1 MSSLSFGAPV
11 YLLALA
17 VIGPMV
23 GYALIRQERD
33 RMQRLHRFGDEP
45 LLQQTSRVPARRQRI
60 VRDVLTLAA
69 VLLILLTL
77 ARPQFG
83 EHPSAMGRT
92 GRDLLVVLDLSRS
105 MNAADVEQSRLAVA
119 KQLIRDLLRATP
131 GQRVGLVVFGGSA
144 FLQLPLTG
152 NYAAFQ
158 RFLDA
163 ASTDDL
169 GDPATDLSNA
179 LMAATTAF
187 EHDGERGYQ
196 TVLLASDGESGTGD
210 IGPVLNRLRQA
221 RIPVLAV
228 GVGTA
233 QGAPVPADSSEAPE
247 KWHRDN
253 IGRIVLSRLEEGD
266 LRRAARETGGSYY
279 HWSPAVARDLAQTL
293 SRLDRRAITTADA
306 MERVDRFQWPLGF
319 AIGLLVLLPLTG
331 ARAPRTEP

>member
-1 MSSLSFGAPV
+1 MSSLSFGAPL

-17 VIGPMV
+17 VIGPML

-33 RMQRLHRFGDEP
+33 RVERLHRFGDE
-45 LLQQTSRVPARRQRI
+45 LLLLQTSRVPSRRRRM
-60 VRDVLTLAA
+60 VRDALTLAA

-83 EHPSAMGRT
+83 ERPSAMGRT

-119 KQLIRDLLRATP
+119 KQLVRDLLRASP

-179 LMAATTAF
+179 LTAANTAF

-196 TVLLASDGESGTGD
+196 TVLLVSDGESGTGD

-228 GVGTA
+228 GVGTT

-247 KWHRDN
+247 KWHRDH

-279 HWSPAVARDLAQTL
+279 QWSPAIAHDLSESL
-293 SRLDRRAITTADA
+293 SRLDRRAITTADT

-319 AIGLLVLLPLTG
+319 AIGLLVLIPLTG
-331 ARAPRTEP
+331 GRAPRTEP